1 MLTRKLMI
9 VDDVGEL
16 RKLVRLTLSYGVYR
30 MYETDNGKDA
40 LEMAKTHH
48 PDVMI
53 LDVTMPG
60 GINGLQVCETLKK
73 DPELRSIFIVM
84 LSARGQKSD
93 IEAGRQAG
101 ADAYIVKPFRPDHLI
116 EVIESRRGTYG

>member
-1 MLTRKLMI
+1 MLTQKL
-9 VDDVGEL
+9 L
-16 RKLVRLTLSYGVYR
+16 RKLLRLTLSYGIYR
-30 MYETDNGKDA
+30 MYEADNGKDA
-40 LEMAKTHH
+40 LEMANAEH

-60 GINGLQVCETLKK
+60 GINGLQVCEALKK
-73 DPELRSIFIVM
+73 DPKLSSIFVVL

-101 ADAYIVKPFRPDHLI
+101 ADAYIVKPFRPGHLI